1 MRTEDCRT
9 ALVVGG
15 GSGMGRA
22 VAKELGRSGFDVFIA
37 DINPERAQAVASE
50 VTRDNGTAA
59 GFRLDVS
66 QSAQVEELFNR
77 LRKRTERLDVL
88 VNAAGILDPTV
99 FIEDMTD
106 AQWRRMLEINL
117 DGTFY
122 CCRAAVRWMKEHRT
136 GRIIN
141 FSSVAGLTPTPG
153 ALHYSTSKGGVI
165 QLTRTLAWEV
175 ARYNI
180 RANVIAPG
188 YVETPMLDKIDPKFK
203 ERILKQ
209 TPLKRFGTP
218 EEIAG
223 LVAFLVSPA
232 ADFFTGQVFSP
243 NGGLVI

>member
-1 MRTEDCRT
+1 MHTEKCRT
-9 ALVVGG
+9 VLIIGG

-22 VAKELGRSGFDVFIA
+22 AAVELGRRGLDVFIA
-37 DINPERAQAVASE
+37 DLDQAQAERVAAEIS
-50 VTRDNGTAA
+50 AA
-59 GFRLDVS
+59 GGAASGFQLDVS
-66 QSAQVEELFNR
+66 QSPAVEKLFAQ
-77 LRKRTERLDVL
+77 LRECTDRLDVV

-106 AQWRRMLEINL
+106 AQWRRMIAVNL

-122 CCRAAVRWMKEHRT
+122 SCRAAVRWMKEHRT

-141 FSSVAGLTPTPG
+141 FSSVAGLIPTPG
-153 ALHYSTSKGGVI
+153 ALHYSASKGGVI
-165 QLTRTLAWEV
+165 QLTKTLAREV

-188 YVETPMLDKIDPKFK
+188 YVTTPMLAKIDPEFK
-203 ERILKQ
+203 ERILRQ

>member
-1 MRTEDCRT
+1 MHTEECRT
-9 ALVVGG
+9 VLIIGG

-22 VAKELGRSGFDVFIA
+22 AAVELGRRGLDVFIA
-37 DINPERAQAVASE
+37 DLDHAQAERVAAEISAAG
-50 VTRDNGTAA
+50 GTAS
-59 GFRLDVS
+59 GFQLDVS
-66 QSAQVEELFNR
+66 QSPAVEKLFAQ
-77 LRKRTERLDVL
+77 LRECTDRLDVV

-106 AQWRRMLEINL
+106 AQWRRMIAVNL

-122 CCRAAVRWMKEHRT
+122 SCRAAVRWMKEHRT

-141 FSSVAGLTPTPG
+141 FSSVAGLIPTPG
-153 ALHYSTSKGGVI
+153 ALHYSASKGGVI
-165 QLTRTLAWEV
+165 QLTKTLAREV

-188 YVETPMLDKIDPKFK
+188 YVTTPMLAKIDPEFK
-203 ERILKQ
+203 ERILRQ